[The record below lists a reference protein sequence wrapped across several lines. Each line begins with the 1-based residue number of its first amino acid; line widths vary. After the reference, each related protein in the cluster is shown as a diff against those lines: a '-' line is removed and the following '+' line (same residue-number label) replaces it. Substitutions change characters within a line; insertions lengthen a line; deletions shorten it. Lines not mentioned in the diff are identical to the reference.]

1 MDNNN
6 SPGGPNMAESP
17 APRVAADSHPRLFL
31 VERRLPGLAEQDLVL
46 MQATMIKASGRFA
59 ARGEY
64 VRYLRSTFIPR
75 QQRLL
80 SLFEAATMELVRAAN
95 EAALIPFTSIE
106 PALELADP
114 SEPVPG

>member
-1 MDNNN
+1 MDNN
-6 SPGGPNMAESP
+6 SPGGQNTAESP
-17 APRVAADSHPRLFL
+17 APHAAADGHPRLFL
-31 VERRLPGLAEQDLVL
+31 VECRLPGLAVQDLVL

-64 VRYLRSTFIPR
+64 VRYLHSTFIPR

-80 SLFEAATMELVRAAN
+80 SLFEAATMELVRAAS
-95 EAALIPFTSIE
+95 EAALIPFTSVE

-114 SEPVPG
+114 GEPVPG